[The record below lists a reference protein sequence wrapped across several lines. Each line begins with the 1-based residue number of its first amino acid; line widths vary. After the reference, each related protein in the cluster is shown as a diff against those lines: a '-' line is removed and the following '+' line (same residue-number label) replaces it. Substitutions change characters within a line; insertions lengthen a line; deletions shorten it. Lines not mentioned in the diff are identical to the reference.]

1 VHHHIV
7 MTVEINNIT

>member
-7 MTVEINNIT
+7 MTVKINNIT

>member
-7 MTVEINNIT
+7 MTVTINNIT

>member
-1 VHHHIV
+1 VHHHTV